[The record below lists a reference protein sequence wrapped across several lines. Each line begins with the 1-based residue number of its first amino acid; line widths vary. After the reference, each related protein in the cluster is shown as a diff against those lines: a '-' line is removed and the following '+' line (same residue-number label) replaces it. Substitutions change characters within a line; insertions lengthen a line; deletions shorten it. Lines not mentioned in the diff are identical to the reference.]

1 VLEHPQADA
10 VAFPLDGNL
19 FVWHA
24 NLRLRCL
31 EEDSVLVPAP
41 AAPAAP
47 AGRLV
52 ARLAGVPIHA
62 VFIFPD
68 TYPTDGP
75 EIRVFHSLP
84 HPNVLPHLAPI
95 E

>member
-1 VLEHPQADA
+1 MLEHPQADA
-10 VAFPLDGNL
+10 VARPLDDNL

-24 NLRLRCL
+24 NM
-31 EEDSVLVPAP
+31 
-41 AAPAAP
+41 
-47 AGRLV
+47 V

-62 VFIFPD
+62 VFVFPE

-75 EIRVFHSLP
+75 EIRVFHALP
-84 HPNVLPHLAPI
+84 HPNVSPHLAPL